1 MTTPTDEPHQ
11 NGKLHAGEP
20 DIDVP
25 LVRKLLAAQFP
36 QWAHL
41 PVEQFPSAG
50 TVNAVFRLGDAMA
63 VRLPRIAGGAED
75 VAKESHWLPWLAPQ
89 LPATIPAVL
98 GRGEPGEGYPWTW
111 SVHSWLDGENPA
123 AGALTDPVALA
134 ADLAAFITALR
145 RADAT
150 DGPPAYRGAP
160 VATEDAETRAAIEK
174 LRRMGRTGHAGQTGQ
189 TGQAGQATQ
198 TKPNGTDAP
207 LDLDAS
213 PAPSLSPVDTRI
225 DLDAAT
231 AAWEATLR
239 TPDWHAPPVWVHSD
253 LMPGNLLV
261 RDGRL
266 HAVIDFGTAGVGD
279 PACDLIVAW
288 NLLPADARDAFRVAT
303 GADDAMWA
311 RGRGRAL
318 SMALIQLPYYA
329 VTNPVLAAN
338 ARHVIHE
345 VLADHARGD

>member
-50 TVNAVFRLGDAMA
+50 TVNAVFRLGDDMA
-63 VRLPRIAGGAED
+63 VRLPRIAGGAAD
-75 VAKESHWLPWLAPQ
+75 VAKESRWLPWLAPQ
-89 LPATIPAVL
+89 LPTTIPAVL
-98 GRGEPGEGYPWTW
+98 SRGEPGEGYPWAW

-123 AGALTDPVALA
+123 VGALTAPDALA
-134 ADLAAFITALR
+134 TDLAAFVTAMR
-145 RADAT
+145 RVDPT

-160 VATEDAETRAAIEK
+160 VATEDAETRAAIEE
-174 LRRMGRTGHAGQTGQ
+174 LRRLGRS
-189 TGQAGQATQ
+189 GQAGHVGQVSHMGHGDHTGHTGHTEANATD
-198 TKPNGTDAP
+198 T
-207 LDLDAS
+207 S
-213 PAPSLSPVDTRI
+213 PAVDTRI
-225 DLDAAT
+225 DVQAAT

-239 TPDWHAPPVWVHSD
+239 TPDWDAPPVWVHSD

-261 RDGRL
+261 REGRL

-288 NLLPADARDAFRVAT
+288 NLLPADARETFRAAT
-303 GADDAMWA
+303 GADDATWA

-329 VTNPVLAAN
+329 VTNPALAAN
-338 ARHVIHE
+338 ARHVIQE
-345 VLADHARGD
+345 VLADHARGA

>member
-1 MTTPTDEPHQ
+1 MTTPTNEPHQ
-11 NGKLHAGEP
+11 HGKLHAGEP

-50 TVNAVFRLGDAMA
+50 TVNAVFRLGDDMA
-63 VRLPRIAGGAED
+63 VRVPRIAGGAAD
-75 VAKESHWLPWLAPQ
+75 VAKESLWLPWLAPR
-89 LPATIPAVL
+89 LPTTIPTVL
-98 GRGEPGEGYPWTW
+98 GRGEPGEGYPWVW

-123 AGALTDPVALA
+123 VGALTTPDALA
-134 ADLAAFITALR
+134 ADLAAFVTAMR
-145 RADAT
+145 RADQT
-150 DGPPAYRGAP
+150 DAPPAYRGAP
-160 VATEDAETRAAIEK
+160 VATQDAETRAAIEE
-174 LRRMGRTGHAGQTGQ
+174 LRRLGRSGPEDQPSRPGHAGH
-189 TGQAGQATQ
+189 
-198 TKPNGTDAP
+198 
-207 LDLDAS
+207 AS
-213 PAPSLSPVDTRI
+213 PDTTPTPSPAVDTRI

-231 AAWEATLR
+231 SAWEAALR
-239 TPDWHAPPVWVHSD
+239 TPEWDAPPVWVHSD

-266 HAVIDFGTAGVGD
+266 QAVIDFGTAGVGD

-288 NLLPADARDAFRVAT
+288 NLLPADARETFRAAT
-303 GADDAMWA
+303 GADDATWA

-329 VTNPVLAAN
+329 VTNPALAAN

-345 VLADHARGD
+345 VLADHARGT